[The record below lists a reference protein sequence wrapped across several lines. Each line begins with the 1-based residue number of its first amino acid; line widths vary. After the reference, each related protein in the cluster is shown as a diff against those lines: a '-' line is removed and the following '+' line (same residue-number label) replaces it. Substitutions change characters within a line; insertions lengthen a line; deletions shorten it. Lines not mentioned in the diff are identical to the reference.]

1 MTSSSRSVRNA
12 ALVPLTCCPQRA
24 TAATQIKYLTTMNR
38 VLLKASEI
46 FLSAFLPMLD
56 DSSRQRCWDELQ
68 ACAVQ
73 YTCSTGLET
82 TVGALS
88 GATTLIERR
97 CASASSR

>member
-1 MTSSSRSVRNA
+1 MLS
-12 ALVPLTCCPQRA
+12 A
-24 TAATQIKYLTTMNR
+24 TAAAEIKYLSTMNR